1 MTATRGSDPGNPRFF
16 RTSAEFRRWL
26 ETNHD
31 RRTELWVGFR
41 KRETG
46 EPSITWKEAVD
57 QALCFGW
64 IDSVRKRVDESSY
77 TNRFT
82 PRKPTSA
89 WSAVNMRRFGELR
102 ALGLV
107 HPAGLRAFERRSE
120 AKTGIY
126 SYENRQRAAFDRGQ
140 TRRFKANRAAWAWF
154 SGQPTWYRT
163 AATWWVVSA
172 KREETRERRLS
183 TLIED
188 SAAGRAVKP
197 LARP

>member
-1 MTATRGSDPGNPRFF
+1 MATARGSGPGDPRFF
-16 RTSAEFRRWL
+16 RDASAFRRWL
-26 ETNHD
+26 ETNHE
-31 RRTELWVGFR
+31 RRAELWVGFR

-46 EPSITWKEAVD
+46 LPSITWSEAVD

-64 IDSVRKRVDESSY
+64 IDSIRKRVDEGSY

-82 PRKPTSA
+82 PRKPSST

-102 ALGLV
+102 ELGLV
-107 HPAGLRAFERRSE
+107 HPAGQRAFEQRSE
-120 AKTGIY
+120 ARTGIY
-126 SYENRQRAAFDRGQ
+126 SYENRHQATFDRAQ

-154 SGQPTWYRT
+154 SAQPPWYRT
-163 AATWWVVSA
+163 AATWWVMSA

-188 SAAGRAVKP
+188 SAAGRAIKP

>member
-1 MTATRGSDPGNPRFF
+1 MTAALGSEPGNPRFF
-16 RTSAEFRRWL
+16 RTSAAFRTWL
-26 ETNHD
+26 EANHD
-31 RRTELWVGFR
+31 RRTELWVGFH
-41 KRETG
+41 KRATG

-64 IDSVRKRVDESSY
+64 IDSVRKRVDEGSY

-82 PRKPTSA
+82 PRKPSST
-89 WSAVNMRRFGELR
+89 WSAVNMQRFGELR
-102 ALGLV
+102 DLGLV
-107 HPAGLRAFERRSE
+107 HRAGLQAFERRSE
-120 AKTGIY
+120 AKTGVY
-126 SYENRQRAAFDRGQ
+126 SYENRHRAAFDRAQ
-140 TRRFKANRAAWAWF
+140 TRRLKANRTAWAWF
-154 SGQPTWYRT
+154 SAQPSWYRT

-183 TLIED
+183 TLIQD